1 MCVSGSVDVHGAP
14 VPRCTSPTL
23 WHDDDMAPP
32 RTVVVAGAS
41 GLVGSALVPALIAEG
56 HSVRR
61 LVRRAA
67 RGDDE
72 ISWDPAAGILPVGTL
87 DGVDAVINLAGV
99 GAGDHRWTQSYRR
112 QILSSRVSTT
122 SLLSRELAKA
132 YQARTSADDSAE
144 RPVLIQA
151 SATGFYGDR
160 GDEVLTESSAP
171 GHGFLSDVVR
181 RWEAAAAPARE
192 AGVRVVNIRSGI
204 VLSENGG
211 ALGRLLPLLRLG
223 VAGPLGSGRQFW
235 SWISLP
241 DEVRAIL
248 HLLRTEVTGPVN
260 LTAPAPSRNRDLTR
274 ALGAAFHRPTVL
286 PVPGWA
292 LSLVI
297 GGFSAEILGSQRVH
311 PTVLEASGFTFE
323 HPTIHAAAGWLAT

>member
-1 MCVSGSVDVHGAP
+1 
-14 VPRCTSPTL
+14 
-23 WHDDDMAPP
+23 MAAP

-41 GLVGSALVPALIAEG
+41 GLIGSALVPALRAEG
-56 HSVRR
+56 YTVRR
-61 LVRRAA
+61 LVRRSPRA
-67 RGDDE
+67 DDE

-87 DGVDAVINLAGV
+87 DGVGAVINLAGT
-99 GAGDHRWTQSYRR
+99 GAGDNRWTQAYRKL
-112 QILSSRVSTT
+112 ILSSRLSTT
-122 SLLSRELAKA
+122 SLLARQVAKA
-132 YQARTSADDSAE
+132 HRASGTTDDPAG

-171 GHGFLSDVVR
+171 GHGFLADVVR
-181 RWEAAAAPARE
+181 QWEAAAEPARE
-192 AGVRVVNIRSGI
+192 AGVRVVTIRSGI
-204 VLSENGG
+204 ILAENGG

-235 SWISLP
+235 SWITLD

-248 HLLRTEVTGPVN
+248 HLLETDVDGPVN

-286 PVPGWA
+286 RVPGWA
-292 LSLVI
+292 LSLAI

-311 PTVLEASGFTFE
+311 PTVLEASGFAFE
-323 HPTIHAAAGWLAT
+323 HPTIHSAATWLAS